1 MHHIPITVFAGGHSG
16 MNMANGDTAGSGAEV
31 RKEKHSVF
39 YQLKEYLP
47 SFLLTFII
55 SFFTWIIL
63 SGRFDLF
70 HIMLGVVSCITVSLF
85 SCDILFPEITL
96 KRLPGQWY
104 RFIKYLPWILYQV
117 LLANVHIMHL
127 VFHPRMIELIDPQ
140 IITFKSRLKD
150 QMSLFIFANSITLT
164 PGTITVYVS
173 IYGDFTVHT
182 IDRHS
187 GSSLPGQMEE
197 NVSKIIGG

>member
-1 MHHIPITVFAGGHSG
+1 
-16 MNMANGDTAGSGAEV
+16 MNMANSDTAASGAEV
-31 RKEKHSVF
+31 RREKPSAF
-39 YQLKEYLP
+39 NQLKKYLP
-47 SFLLTFII
+47 GFVLTFII

-70 HIMLGVVSCITVSLF
+70 HIMLGVVSCLTIAFF
-85 SCDILFPEITL
+85 SCDILFPEVIV

-117 LLANVHIMHL
+117 FLANIHIMRL
-127 VFHPRMIELIDPQ
+127 VFHPRMMELIDPQ

-182 IDRHS
+182 IDKHS

-197 NVSKIIGG
+197 NVANIIGG

>member
-1 MHHIPITVFAGGHSG
+1 
-16 MNMANGDTAGSGAEV
+16 MNTADSETAGSRAGAK
-31 RKEKHSVF
+31 KETQHVF
-39 YQLKEYLP
+39 DQLKRYLP
-47 SFLLTFII
+47 RFLLTFII

-63 SGRFDLF
+63 SGKFDSF
-70 HIMLGVVSCITVSLF
+70 HLMLGVVSCITVAIF
-85 SCDILFPEITL
+85 SSDLLFPETTF
-96 KRLPGQWY
+96 KRFPGQWY

-117 LLANVHIMHL
+117 FLANIHIMHL
-127 VFHPRMIELIDPQ
+127 VFHPKMIELIDPQ

-187 GSSLPGQMEE
+187 GSSLPGQREE
-197 NVSKIIGG
+197 NVAKVVGG

>member
-1 MHHIPITVFAGGHSG
+1 
-16 MNMANGDTAGSGAEV
+16 MNMANSDTAGSGAGAKQE
-31 RKEKHSVF
+31 EHSAF
-39 YQLKEYLP
+39 YQLKKYLP
-47 SFLLTFII
+47 GFLLTFII

-117 LLANVHIMHL
+117 FVANIHIMNL
-127 VFHPRMIELIDPQ
+127 VFHPRMMELIDPQ
-140 IITFKSRLKD
+140 IITFKSRLKG

-197 NVSKIIGG
+197 NVGKIIGG

>member
-1 MHHIPITVFAGGHSG
+1 
-16 MNMANGDTAGSGAEV
+16 MNMANSETAASGLDV
-31 RKEKHSVF
+31 KKEKWQALH
-39 YQLKEYLP
+39 QLKKYLP
-47 SFLLTFII
+47 GFLLTFII

-70 HIMLGVVSCITVSLF
+70 HIMLGVVSCLTVSFF
-85 SCDILFPEITL
+85 SSDLLFPEITL

-117 LLANVHIMHL
+117 LVANIHIMNL
-127 VFHPRMIELIDPQ
+127 VFHPRMMELIDPQ
-140 IITFKSRLKD
+140 IITFKSRLKG
-150 QMSLFIFANSITLT
+150 QMFLFIFANSITLT

-197 NVSKIIGG
+197 NVGKIIGG